1 MRRHALVGARE
12 CGDVE
17 VTVAGYSALRDLRVG
32 VRRVLAKGLAPAVV
46 WMCAMGAGHAAGVS
60 PVAGRSFFADHKAV
74 AAGDTLTVLI
84 TESASATETARTS
97 TNKSDNANVNLTTPS
112 RGQRQWGVGLGG
124 TFSGGGQ
131 MERSGQLLAK
141 LSVVVDRRDENGNLI
156 VHGEQ
161 DIELNGEH
169 QRIHL
174 EGAVRP
180 DDIAADNTVPSWRIM
195 HAKIALVGKG
205 ILAHAQSPGIISR
218 ILQWLHLE

>member
-1 MRRHALVGARE
+1 MNELIRFVG
-12 CGDVE
+12 
-17 VTVAGYSALRDLRVG
+17 
-32 VRRVLAKGLAPAVV
+32 RVLAPAAI
-46 WMCAMGAGHAAGVS
+46 WICATASPGYAVEPS

-74 AAGDTLTVLI
+74 TAGDTLTVLI

-97 TNKSDNANVNLTTPS
+97 TNKNDNANANLTTPS
-112 RGQRQWGVGLGG
+112 RGQRQWQAGLGG
-124 TFSGGGQ
+124 SFSGGGQ
-131 MERSGQLLAK
+131 LERSGQLLAR
-141 LSVVVDRRDENGNLI
+141 LSVVVDRSDENGNLV

-180 DDIAADNTVPSWRIM
+180 DDISSDNTVPSWRIM

-205 ILAHAQSPGIISR
+205 ILAHAQSPGIVTR

>member
-1 MRRHALVGARE
+1 MNEITRMNVIPGMNHIIRSFAKALVPAAVGIFATAS
-12 CGDVE
+12 
-17 VTVAGYSALRDLRVG
+17 VTQATE
-32 VRRVLAKGLAPAVV
+32 P
-46 WMCAMGAGHAAGVS
+46 S

-74 AAGDTLTVLI
+74 VAGDVLTVLI

-97 TNKSDNANVNLTTPS
+97 TDKSDNANANLTNPS
-112 RGQRQWGVGLGG
+112 RGQRQWGVGLGS

-131 MERSGQLLAK
+131 LERSGKLLAR
-141 LSVVVDRRDENGNLI
+141 LSVVVDRSDASGNLL

-180 DDIAADNTVPSWRIM
+180 DDVGSDNTVPSWRIM
-195 HAKIALVGKG
+195 NAKIALVGKG
-205 ILAHAQSPGIISR
+205 ILGRAQSPGIIAR